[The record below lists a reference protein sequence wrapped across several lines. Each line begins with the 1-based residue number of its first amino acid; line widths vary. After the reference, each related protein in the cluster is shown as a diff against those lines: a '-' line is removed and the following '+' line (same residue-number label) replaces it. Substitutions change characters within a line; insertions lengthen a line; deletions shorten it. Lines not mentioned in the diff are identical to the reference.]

1 MRPMNPVSILLI
13 PMVLGAVVIAS
24 HARPAPPTPAWPMDT
39 YVLGVLTRGPAWT
52 PERTPR
58 TDSLQASHMANIR
71 RMADSGVLVGA
82 GPMAGQGEL
91 RGLFIFRA
99 DSAAQVEPLLVGDGA
114 IAADRLRCRLLT
126 WWGPK
131 GMGED
136 YRERKRRD
144 PAARDSM
151 VTYTFA
157 FLRPG
162 SRRAELMAG
171 PKGRR
176 LVDDHVRNITRLA
189 RGGSLIAGGPL
200 DGDDAFSGVLVFAAD
215 TTEAKRLT
223 ATDPAVRAGLFRA
236 EFHRWWVGHGVIP
249 GH

>member
-1 MRPMNPVSILLI
+1 MSPTKPNPILLC
-13 PMVLGAVVIAS
+13 LALTSVVTLAGR
-24 HARPAPPTPAWPMDT
+24 AAGAPPAPAWPMDT

-52 PERTPR
+52 PERNAR
-58 TDSLQASHMANIR
+58 TDSLQAGHMANIH
-71 RMADSGVLVGA
+71 RMADLGVLVGA
-82 GPMAGQGEL
+82 GPMAGSGDL

-99 DSAAQVEPLLVGDGA
+99 DSTAQVEPLLAGDAA
-114 IAADRLRCRLLT
+114 IAAGRLRCQLLT
-126 WWGPK
+126 WWGPR

-136 YRERKRRD
+136 YRERRRRD
-144 PAARDSM
+144 PTARDSM

-162 SRRAELMAG
+162 PRRAALAATSR
-171 PKGRR
+171 GRR
-176 LVDDHVRNITRLA
+176 LVDDHIRNVSRLA
-189 RGGSLIAGGPL
+189 RAGSLIAAGPL

-223 ATDPAVRAGLFRA
+223 ASDPAVRAGIFRA